1 MQDINI
7 FRWSILST
15 ELLLNSTLL
24 IQLAAS
30 HYLYDKYEGIPITIG
45 QPDTNTI
52 AQEEGEYT
60 IIDETHAGNKIDPRN
75 DPPMP

>member
-15 ELLLNSTLL
+15 ELLLNNTLL

-30 HYLYDKYEGIPITIG
+30 HYLHDKYEGIPITDG
-45 QPDTNTI
+45 RTNASNT
-52 AQEEGEYT
+52 AQREDEYT
-60 IIDETHAGNKIDPRN
+60 IIEETYDTTTNDPRD